1 MRQAHTI
8 HTHTDSCNVGDAVV
22 VTGAVGAAVVDDA
35 LELVGVLVVGDAV
48 VGDAVVG
55 TADVGD
61 GVVGTAVV
69 GDADTGDAL
78 VGTAVVGESV
88 VGDAVVGTTVVGD
101 AVVGASVG
109 ESVAQQVHMR
119 FWSDPGAAVHDTTR
133 PDWSGMLH
141 SPSVSA
147 ESVIA
152 TI

>member
-61 GVVGTAVV
+61 GVVGTAVG
-69 GDADTGDAL
+69 GDADIGDAL
-78 VGTAVVGESV
+78 VGTALVGESV
-88 VGDAVVGTTVVGD
+88 VGGAVVGT
-101 AVVGASVG
+101 AVVGAAVVGAFVG
-109 ESVAQQVHMR
+109 ESVTQQVHMR
-119 FWSDPGAAVHDTTR
+119 LLSHPGAAVHDT
-133 PDWSGMLH
+133 PVGGASDWA
-141 SPSVSA
+141 VSW
-147 ESVIA
+147 
-152 TI
+152 

>member
-61 GVVGTAVV
+61 GVVGTAVG
-69 GDADTGDAL
+69 GDADIGDAL
-78 VGTAVVGESV
+78 VGTAGL
-88 VGDAVVGTTVVGD
+88 
-101 AVVGASVG
+101 
-109 ESVAQQVHMR
+109 R
-119 FWSDPGAAVHDTTR
+119 W
-133 PDWSGMLH
+133 
-141 SPSVSA
+141 
-147 ESVIA
+147 
-152 TI
+152 

>member
-1 MRQAHTI
+1 M
-8 HTHTDSCNVGDAVV
+8 G
-22 VTGAVGAAVVDDA
+22 
-35 LELVGVLVVGDAV
+35 ELLGES
-48 VGDAVVG
+48 
-55 TADVGD
+55 
-61 GVVGTAVV
+61 VGTAVV
-69 GDADTGDAL
+69 GDADIGDAL

-88 VGDAVVGTTVVGD
+88 VGDAVVGTAVVGD

-119 FWSDPGAAVHDTTR
+119 FWSDPGAAMHDTTR

-152 TI
+152 TICGAMLADKLP

>member
-61 GVVGTAVV
+61 ADVGDGVVGTAVV
-69 GDADTGDAL
+69 GAF
-78 VGTAVVGESV
+78 VGESV
-88 VGDAVVGTTVVGD
+88 T
-101 AVVGASVG
+101 
-109 ESVAQQVHMR
+109 QQVHMR
-119 FWSDPGAAVHDTTR
+119 LLSHPGAAVHDT
-133 PDWSGMLH
+133 PVGDASDWA
-141 SPSVSA
+141 VSW
-147 ESVIA
+147 
-152 TI
+152 